1 MKILHCSDLHLGRR
15 PVGGVGEYS
24 ETRFSDYFNSFHHIA
39 DYAAENSI
47 DAVIISG
54 DIFDR
59 REITPDILERAE
71 QVFIKLKDSGI
82 ETIIA
87 EGNHDRGGSS
97 DSTWLNYLVHRDLVK
112 MPGVSLDDENN
123 FVFEPVKSD
132 GVHFYSMGYP
142 GIYIEDMSR
151 SLVDV
156 LDGEKI
162 NIILVHTAISS
173 NDHFPGTVTPAVIDL
188 FKGKAFYIAGGHF
201 HSYHHYPADEPYFF
215 VPGAPEYWDLA
226 EGEEKYF
233 IVFDTSSG
241 ARESISTRRRKKT
254 ALTYSFTS
262 MSDSDFEEEFDHWL
276 SAISID
282 KNSVV
287 TCLFKIEESLYPDGA
302 ACEKK
307 IESAG
312 ALKSKVSFV
321 YKNSGNTAGRSDE
334 QIVTTESIESENLI
348 NSGYSGEITSKIVN
362 DYLPELKKTE
372 IEGDNGSSGFDLFD
386 RMIEEIIQGK

>member
-123 FVFEPVKSD
+123 FIFEPVESD

-262 MSDSDFEEEFDHWL
+262 MSDSDFEEEFDQWL
-276 SAISID
+276 SAIPID

-312 ALKSKVSFV
+312 ALKSKVSFA
-321 YKNSGNTAGRSDE
+321 YKSSGNTAGPGDE

-362 DYLPELKKTE
+362 VYLPELKKTE
-372 IEGDNGSSGFDLFD
+372 VEGDNGSSGFDLFD